1 MRKALVPV
9 PHSLSG
15 EAFYTGARLGSAHR
29 SQASAQARLSK
40 TNEVKMSTTDD
51 HHSCLNGNS
60 SALEQAKG
68 IQANSSGQ
76 FPSFLKQLLKSHLS
90 GKFYLG
96 LPKKFCDAH
105 MPSHDDTI
113 VLVDENEQEYNTKYS
128 VRKNRLSGGWR
139 GFSIAHKLLEGDA
152 LVYIV
157 RAGNLTEKNNGAI
170 GFHTCGFQDIKP
182 ISSARRIH
190 LNSLAV
196 NNHHQETKKA
206 RLISDSKLDTG
217 QSENDIDHF
226 DRNVL
231 EDNRYSE
238 SVVYFKDVKSFEDF
252 KIQADGLI
260 LDSEI
265 PTNLRTK
272 YYHLCCSQKRF
283 LHDCLIK
290 GLSSKLAVVMISETV
305 NIADAIK
312 SAELATS
319 LHHFECW
326 EKTLK
331 AFEDLGMA
339 VGFLRDRLQKLV
351 GISREYCSTVETQ
364 RNKKELKS
372 DEQMSNLEATSLNV
386 KTLIGSLEAEVEALK
401 WKNKKLGFEF
411 QMLAQAPW

>member
-40 TNEVKMSTTDD
+40 T
-51 HHSCLNGNS
+51 
-60 SALEQAKG
+60 
-68 IQANSSGQ
+68 
-76 FPSFLKQLLKSHLS
+76 
-90 GKFYLG
+90 
-96 LPKKFCDAH
+96 
-105 MPSHDDTI
+105 HDDTI

-182 ISSARRIH
+182 ISSVKMEDQIEENACIGKTARRIH

-206 RLISDSKLDTG
+206 RLISDSKLDTD
-217 QSENDIDHF
+217 QYENDIDHF

-252 KIQADGLI
+252 KIQVDGLI

-272 YYHLCCSQKRF
+272 YYHICCSQKRC

-351 GISREYCSTVETQ
+351 GLSREFCSTVETQ
-364 RNKKELKS
+364 RIKRAQA